1 LLVLNNGQ
9 VLKEADRLEYMNR
22 ELPKDWT
29 FQLEMFKGRLIVD
42 PVNMLF
48 TGFVVVV
55 GKDVARDRRCK
66 G

>member
-1 LLVLNNGQ
+1 
-9 VLKEADRLEYMNR
+9 MNR